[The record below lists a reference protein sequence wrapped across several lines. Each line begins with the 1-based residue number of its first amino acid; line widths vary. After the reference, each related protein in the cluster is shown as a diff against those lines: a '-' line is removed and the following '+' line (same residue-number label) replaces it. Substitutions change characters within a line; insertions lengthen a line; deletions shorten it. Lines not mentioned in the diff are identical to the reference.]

1 MEIKTTFL
9 QFKDESKD
17 DCLVSTSTGIYR
29 GTQIGS
35 VQVFKG
41 IRYALPPVG
50 DLRFRLPTPVPQ
62 SDNLID
68 ARSFSSVSFQ
78 PGSFARLSGADSLS
92 LNIWRNTEADM
103 DAPVL
108 FFVHGGSFYQGF
120 MHYFHI
126 TDVNGLRRLSDK
138 EIMLKTPAFMKK
150 SGLGLGTFQPVI
162 DGYYLKAYP
171 INVLRSGNYK
181 TVPILIGNT
190 GDELSVMKYSIGRR
204 YWDLGK
210 IISEGL
216 SNERESTR
224 KQISL
229 LYAKKYGRR
238 EAQVQLLSDMIF
250 RTAALFY
257 AEAASSKCPV
267 WLYRFDLRP
276 ATMRLSGL
284 GAAHCSDLPLIFG
297 NLRKGIGKLM
307 FCLSA
312 DLTAAS
318 KLSHDMQADII
329 GFMKNGKLPWARAF
343 TDEYLAKCYNVPP
356 GFDEPIPLD
365 IYKAYQ
371 QTHYYALNRRKAL

>member
-1 MEIKTTFL
+1 M
-9 QFKDESKD
+9 
-17 DCLVSTSTGIYR
+17 V
-29 GTQIGS
+29 
-35 VQVFKG
+35 
-41 IRYALPPVG
+41 
-50 DLRFRLPTPVPQ
+50 
-62 SDNLID
+62 
-68 ARSFSSVSFQ
+68 
-78 PGSFARLSGADSLS
+78 
-92 LNIWRNTEADM
+92 
-103 DAPVL
+103 VL
-108 FFVHGGSFYQGF
+108 FIKALCIIS
-120 MHYFHI
+120 I

-229 LYAKKYGRR
+229 LYAKIWQTRSP
-238 EAQVQLLSDMIF
+238 AQLLSDMIF
-250 RTAALFY
+250 RTAALY

-267 WLYRFDLRP
+267 CLPLRSCP

-284 GAAHCSDLPLIFG
+284 SAHCSDLPLFW
-297 NLRKGIGKLM
+297 KS
-307 FCLSA
+307 SA
-312 DLTAAS
+312 
-318 KLSHDMQADII
+318 
-329 GFMKNGKLPWARAF
+329 R
-343 TDEYLAKCYNVPP
+343 E
-356 GFDEPIPLD
+356 
-365 IYKAYQ
+365 
-371 QTHYYALNRRKAL
+371 